1 MTDADR
7 ISVSAPAT
15 TANVGSGFDC
25 AGIALELWNE
35 LEVVRDDSVP
45 PADTHHLGIGAFAR
59 VAPIDGWRFDFTYR
73 IPRAAGLGSSASLI
87 ALGLVAGAM
96 AAGVEPDPEALL
108 AEGLP
113 LEGHPD
119 NLAPALVGG
128 ACLTWA
134 GRIERVAGSVPAEP
148 IALRPPDEEVATEH
162 SRSLL
167 PISVPHEDAAFSAG
181 RAALLGAALASGSEQ
196 LFAAALDDRLH
207 EPYRSAFLAD
217 VRGQLP
223 ASALGATLSGSGP
236 TVIVWARAAAAE
248 ECLAD
253 LRGRWP
259 QVEARPLR
267 VSSSGAI
274 P

>member
-1 MTDADR
+1 VTEGER
-7 ISVSAPAT
+7 IRVRAPAT

-25 AGIALELWNE
+25 AGVALDLWNE
-35 LEVVRDDSVP
+35 LEIVRDDEARP
-45 PADTHHLGIGAFAR
+45 DTHHIGIGAFAR
-59 VAPIDGWRFDFTYR
+59 IAPVEGWQFEFTYR
-73 IPRAAGLGSSASLI
+73 IPRSSGLGSSASLI
-87 ALGLVAGAM
+87 ALGLVAGAL
-96 AAGVEPDPEALL
+96 AAGIEPEAESLL

-119 NLAPALVGG
+119 NLAAALVGG
-128 ACLTWA
+128 ATLSWA
-134 GRIERVAGSVPAEP
+134 GRIEKVSDSVPAEP
-148 IALRPPDEEVATEH
+148 IALRAADEQVATDH
-162 SRSLL
+162 SRTLL
-167 PISVPHEDAAFSAG
+167 PINVPHEDAAFSAG

-217 VRGQLP
+217 VRAALP

-236 TVIVWARAAAAE
+236 TVLVWARRGSRD
-248 ECLAD
+248 ECLAA

-259 QVEARPLR
+259 EVEAMPLD
-267 VSSSGAI
+267 VSSRGAI